1 MKTLHG
7 RGESPRASRHRSA
20 LSGLPIR
27 LAAAATACA
36 MVLAV
41 AVLGRAAA
49 DDDPAGGREGFPTAY
64 AIKDAKIVAAVG
76 KVFDPGTIVV
86 RRGLIEAVGPSKD
99 TAVPDDAEVIEG
111 KGMVVYPGFLDLYT
125 TAAQKAGVDRSASG
139 KGRPVDL
146 AESPLAATPGDNRRG
161 LTPEFEVA
169 PAVELADAAAL
180 PYRRIGFTDILAA
193 PSGSI
198 ATGQSAVV
206 SLSGLPRREVV
217 VKTPVALHVHMSV
230 PTDAPAG
237 GQPATP
243 FGPQGQR
250 RRPGGEQGGTDNP
263 YPRSLMGT
271 VAHFRQAMLDAERHQ
286 RLLDSDG
293 GGVGA
298 PFDPAL
304 VALGQAASRKLPVWW
319 QAQTRDEIHRAL
331 DLAAEF
337 GTTAVIV
344 GGNEA
349 YKVVD
354 RLKAERVPVVLTLD
368 FPEEPKV
375 PTEEEYRKK
384 SAAERDEPLRL
395 LAHRRDLWKRRVGT
409 AAALAKAGIPFAFS
423 SEGLDRLDR
432 FGAQLRTLKKEG
444 LTEDQVLAALTK
456 QAAALAGLDGRLGT
470 LEPGKLG
477 HLVAFSAPFLDEN
490 AKVKLTLIDGEKLEI
505 KESET
510 PAGDRQGG
518 PGGAGRRGGPG
529 GRGAGPGGPPREG
542 GPDRKEAAKKAEEP
556 KPKEAAKKADEPK
569 AKDAAKKAEEPK
581 TKDARKDEGK
591 PAEKPAP
598 FVDVAIETEA
608 DRRPKTKTGGSVL
621 IKDATILTVTKGTV
635 AKGSILVEKGKIA
648 AIGPDLPAKPGVTV
662 IDAAG
667 LVAMPGM
674 IDTHSH
680 MAIQGGVNEM
690 SLSVVPE
697 VRVKDVVIGD
707 DATIYRAL
715 AGGTTLARLLHG
727 SANTIGGQ
735 DAVIKL
741 RYGQPGRDLIL
752 RDAPQGVKFALGEN
766 VTRSRGRFPNTRM
779 GVESVIERAFEEAK
793 AYRAEQARYEAD
805 RKAGRKAGPPPR
817 QDLRLEALARILEGS
832 IKIHSHCYRADEIL
846 MLLRTAER
854 YGVRVQ
860 SLQHVL
866 EGYKVA
872 AEIAAHGA
880 SSSTFSD
887 WWAYKI
893 EAYDAIPQ
901 NAALL
906 AEAGADVCIK
916 SDSEELIRHLNLE
929 AAKSV
934 RYGGMKED
942 QALAMVTINAARQL
956 GLDGRLGSLEV
967 GKDADIALF
976 NGHPFD
982 AFSRCEL
989 TLVDGEVYFERAEPD
1004 GKRGVRPGD
1013 HRAMPQ
1019 PADPARVP
1027 EIALVEQAKGLVA
1040 LRHARIHPVSGPEI
1054 PDGNLIIA
1062 NGKIAAVGPASG
1074 TPIPPEAQIVEV
1086 RGMDVWPGMV
1096 DSGSAL
1102 GLSEIGSL
1110 TETQDAADAG
1120 RFDPELLAST
1130 ALRADSEHI
1139 PVTRVAGVL
1148 SSFVQPAGGLVAGQG
1163 CMINLRGWV
1172 PRELVVK
1179 DPAALCVNIP
1189 TYVPPP
1195 AEGTRRRPGMG
1206 QPPGEGGEGQ
1216 QDPQARR
1223 KEQLESIRNWFRR
1236 AARYADAV
1244 AAAKAKG
1251 GTPPPYDIRLAA
1263 LAPYAKGQ
1271 GLVLFAADQRME
1283 ILDALAIA
1291 KDLKLKA
1298 AISGANEGW
1307 KVAKAIKEAGLP
1319 VLVGGVLNEL
1329 RHDHEPYDSVY
1340 ANPARLHAAGVKLAI
1355 GCRIAGSLAGAG
1367 PRNLPFEAATA
1378 AAFGL
1383 PEDAGVRAVTLS
1395 AAEVLGVADQLGSLE
1410 PGKRANVVITAG
1422 HLLQPT
1428 TRVLALFIDGHFE
1441 PIESRHT
1448 KLYARY
1454 QGRLREIQ
1462 AGRAPLGL
1470 DRSTNPSS
1478 GPGRSP
1484 AARATP
1490 PAAR

>member
-1 MKTLHG
+1 MKP
-7 RGESPRASRHRSA
+7 SPARAEPSRASWFRPATLR
-20 LSGLPIR
+20 IR
-27 LAAAATACA
+27 LTAALAASA
-36 MVLAV
+36 MMLAV
-41 AVLGRAAA
+41 AMIARATA

-64 AIKDAKIVAAVG
+64 AIRDAKIVAAPG
-76 KVFDPGTIVV
+76 KVLDPGTIVV
-86 RRGLIEAVGPSKD
+86 RRGTIEAVGLSKE
-99 TAVPDDAEVIEG
+99 TLIPDDAEVIEG
-111 KGMVVYPGFLDLYT
+111 KGLVVYPGFLDLYT

-139 KGRPVDL
+139 KGRLVDL

-169 PAVELADAAAL
+169 PAVELADSAAL
-180 PYRRIGFTDILAA
+180 PYRKLGFTDILAA

-206 SLSGLPRREVV
+206 SLSGLPRREVI
-217 VKTPVALHVHMSV
+217 VKTPVALHVQVSP
-230 PTDAPAG
+230 PTDTPAG
-237 GQPATP
+237 GGQPGMP
-243 FGPQGQR
+243 FGPQQGPR
-250 RRPGGEQGGTDNP
+250 RRPGGEQGGTENP
-263 YPRSLMGT
+263 YPRSLMGA
-271 VAHFRQAMLDAERHQ
+271 VAHFRQAMLDADRHQ
-286 RLLDSDG
+286 RLMDLDASG
-293 GGVGA
+293 PGA
-298 PFDPAL
+298 PYDPAL
-304 VALGQAASRKLPVWW
+304 VALGRAAGRKLPVWW

-337 GTTAVIV
+337 GTTAVVV
-344 GGNEA
+344 GGREA
-349 YKVVD
+349 PKVLD

-384 SAAERDEPLRL
+384 TAAEQDEPLRL
-395 LAHRRDLWKRRVGT
+395 LNHRHELWKERVGT
-409 AAALAKAGIPFAFS
+409 AATLAKAGIPFAFS
-423 SEGLDRLDR
+423 SEGIDRLDR
-432 FGAQLRTLKKEG
+432 FAAQLRALKKEG
-444 LTEDQVLAALTK
+444 LTEDQILAGLTK
-456 QAAALAGLDGRLGT
+456 QAAAIAGLDGRLGT

-490 AKVKLTLIDGEKLEI
+490 AKVKLALIDGQKLEV
-505 KESET
+505 KESEA
-510 PAGDRQGG
+510 PAGGDRPGG
-518 PGGAGRRGGPG
+518 PGGRRGGPG
-529 GRGAGPGGPPREG
+529 GRGPG
-542 GPDRKEAAKKAEEP
+542 GPDRKEVS
-556 KPKEAAKKADEPK
+556 KKADEPK
-569 AKDAAKKAEEPK
+569 AKDAGKKADEPK
-581 TKDARKDEGK
+581 AKDTKKDEAK

-608 DRRPKTKTGGSVL
+608 DRKPKTRTGGNVL
-621 IKDATILTVTKGTV
+621 IKDATILTVTKGTI

-648 AIGPDLPAKPGVTV
+648 AIGPDLPAKPGVAV

-667 LVAMPGM
+667 LVAMPGI

-779 GVESVIERAFEEAK
+779 GVESVLERAFDEAR
-793 AYRAEQARYEAD
+793 AYRAEWARYEAD
-805 RKAGRKAGPPPR
+805 RKAGKKVGPPPR

-846 MLLRTAER
+846 MLLRTAEK

-906 AEAGADVCIK
+906 AQAGADVCIK

-934 RYGGMKED
+934 RYGGMKEQ

-956 GLDGRLGSLEV
+956 GLDGRLGSIEV

-976 NGHPFD
+976 NAHPFD

-1004 GKRGVRPGD
+1004 GKHGARPGD

-1027 EIALVEQAKGLVA
+1027 EIALAEQPKGLVA
-1040 LRHARIHPVSGPEI
+1040 LRGAKIHPVSGPEI

-1062 NGKIAAVGPASG
+1062 DGKIAAVGPAAS
-1074 TPIPPEAQIVEV
+1074 TPIPAEAQIVEV
-1086 RGMDVWPGMV
+1086 KGMDVWPGMV
-1096 DSGSAL
+1096 DAGTTI

-1110 TETQDAADAG
+1110 TETQDSADAG
-1120 RFDPELLAST
+1120 RFDPELRASS

-1139 PVTRVAGVL
+1139 PVTRIAGVL
-1148 SSFVQPAGGLVAGQG
+1148 SSFVEPGGGLIAGQG
-1163 CMINLRGWV
+1163 CVINLRGWV

-1179 DPAALCVNIP
+1179 DAVALCVNIP

-1195 AEGTRRRPGMG
+1195 ADGARRRPGMG
-1206 QPPGEGGEGQ
+1206 QPPGEGPENQ
-1216 QDPQARR
+1216 EDPQARR
-1223 KEQLESIRNWFRR
+1223 KEQLELIRTWFKR
-1236 AARYADAV
+1236 AARYGDAV
-1244 AAAKAKG
+1244 AAARSKG
-1251 GTPPPYDIRLAA
+1251 TTPPPVDIRLAA
-1263 LAPYAKGQ
+1263 LAPYAKGEA
-1271 GLVLFAADQRME
+1271 LVIFSADQRME

-1298 AISGANEGW
+1298 AITGANEGW
-1307 KVAKAIKEAGLP
+1307 KVAKELKASGIP
-1319 VLVGGVLNEL
+1319 VIVGGVLNEL
-1329 RHDHEPYDSVY
+1329 RHEHEPYDSVY
-1340 ANPARLHAAGVKLAI
+1340 ANPAKLHAAGVKLALS
-1355 GCRIAGSLAGAG
+1355 CRRDGSLAAAG

-1383 PEDAGVRAVTLS
+1383 PEDIAVRSVTLT
-1395 AAEVLGVADQLGSLE
+1395 AAEVLGVADQLGSLD

-1428 TRVLALFIDGHFE
+1428 TRVLALFIDGRFE
-1441 PIESRHT
+1441 PMESRHT
-1448 KLYARY
+1448 RLYARY
-1454 QGRLREIQ
+1454 QERLKDVQ

-1470 DRSTNPSS
+1470 ERSTNPSS
-1478 GPGRSP
+1478 GSGGTP
-1484 AARATP
+1484 AARPTP
-1490 PAAR
+1490 PALR